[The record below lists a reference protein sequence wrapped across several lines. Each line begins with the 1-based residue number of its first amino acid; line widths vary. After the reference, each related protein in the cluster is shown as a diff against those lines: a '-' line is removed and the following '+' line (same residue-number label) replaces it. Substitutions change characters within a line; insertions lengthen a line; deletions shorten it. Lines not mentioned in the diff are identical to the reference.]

1 MLLSRLLLGLWL
13 AALLVLPARAFET
26 AARSAILVDFRS
38 GQVLFAKEPDLPLPP
53 ASMSK
58 LMTAYMAFEALRE
71 GRLRLDDMLLV
82 SERAWKMGG
91 SQMFLEVGKRVA
103 VSDLLRGI
111 IVQSG
116 NDACVVIAEAL
127 AGSEE
132 AFAQRMNEKA
142 AEIGLTNSN
151 FVNSTGLDAPE
162 HLMSVRDLATVA
174 RRIIQDFPEFYS
186 IYSEREFTYADI
198 RQPNRNPLLQND
210 VPGVDGMKT
219 GYTSGAGYGLVAS
232 ALRDQR
238 RLILVVTGL
247 TSLRERRQEAER
259 LLEYGFREFEEYR
272 LFEAGQAVRD
282 VAVWMGAADR
292 VPLVAQQT
300 VAVTLPRAARGSLAA
315 RLSFDSPVPAPVA
328 EGQAVGHI
336 EVEAEGVSP
345 FRVPLVAGA
354 PVAAAGPWRRLIG
367 MAGYLIWGAPS

>member
-1 MLLSRLLLGLWL
+1 MLLSRLVAGLGLAVLL
-13 AALLVLPARAFET
+13 AMPVRAFET
-26 AARSAILVDFRS
+26 AARAAILVDFRS

-91 SQMFLEVGKRVA
+91 SQMFLEVGKRAA

-142 AEIGLTNSN
+142 AELGLTNSH

-162 HLMSVRDLATVA
+162 HQMSVRDLATIA
-174 RRIIQDFPEFYS
+174 RRIIEDFPEFYRL
-186 IYSEREFTYADI
+186 YSEREFTYANI

-210 VPGVDGMKT
+210 VPGVDGLKT
-219 GYTSGAGYGLVAS
+219 GYTSAAGYGLVAS
-232 ALRDQR
+232 ALREQR

-247 TSLRERRQEAER
+247 ASLRERRQEAER

-272 LFEAGQAVRD
+272 LFEAGQVVRD
-282 VAVWMGAADR
+282 VAVWLGAADR
-292 VPLVAQQT
+292 LPLVAQQT
-300 VAVTLPRAARGSLAA
+300 VAVTLPRSARGSLTA

-328 EGQAVGHI
+328 EGQPIGEI
-336 EVEAEGVSP
+336 EVAADGVSP
-345 FRVPLVAGA
+345 FKVPLVAA
-354 PVAAAGPWRRLIG
+354 TSVAAAGPWRRLTG